1 MRVAVAVRQ
10 ILRVAQVG
18 LVVVVSDMLTLLLV
32 IKMQQPIQEAEAVEF
47 VTHQVQWAEVHTFLV
62 LAVQE

>member
-1 MRVAVAVRQ
+1 MQVAVAVGQ

-32 IKMQQPIQEAEAVEF
+32 IKMQQQILAVE
-47 VTHQVQWAEVHTFLV
+47 VAVLVITLNTFLV
-62 LAVQE
+62 LAVRE

>member
-32 IKMQQPIQEAEAVEF
+32 IKMQQPILAVEVAVF
-47 VTHQVQWAEVHTFLV
+47 VMSLHTFLV